1 MNADPAGTTVGA
13 STTDPAGTMGAST
26 TDPPGTMG
34 ASTLYYLILLIL
46 WVPVFYYLMQESLLH
61 INSYLKSLVDELID
75 L

>member
-34 ASTLYYLILLIL
+34 ASTLILLVL
-46 WVPVFYYLMQESLLH
+46 WVPVLYYLMQESLMH
-61 INSYLKSLVDELID
+61 INSYLKPLVDELIIN